1 MRSLLFVPADSPKKL
16 DKAMTSGADALIV
29 DLEDSVAY
37 DGKAKARDSAAAFL
51 REATAAAVRP
61 YLLVRVNGLQTG
73 LTDAD
78 LDAVVPAKPDA
89 IMLPKAEGGAAVVHA
104 DAKLAV
110 REAISGLPDG
120 HVKILALA
128 TETAASLFLTGTFA
142 GASAR
147 LSGLTWGAEDLSAD
161 LGAQANRD
169 ADGRFLEPYSLA
181 RVLCLAGASAAGV
194 PALDTVYVD
203 FRDQA
208 GFRRECEEACR
219 DGFTGKLAIHPAQ
232 VPVINEVFTPGPEA
246 LAHAQEIVDTFAA
259 NPGAGVVA
267 IGGVM
272 YDRPHLARAQRLLAR
287 RPR

>member
-1 MRSLLFVPADSPKKL
+1 
-16 DKAMTSGADALIV
+16 
-29 DLEDSVAY
+29 
-37 DGKAKARDSAAAFL
+37 
-51 REATAAAVRP
+51 
-61 YLLVRVNGLQTG
+61 LVRVNGLQTG
-73 LTDAD
+73 LIDAD

-110 REAISGLPDG
+110 REAVSGLPDG
-120 HVKILALA
+120 HIKILALA

-147 LSGLTWGAEDLSAD
+147 LSGLTWGAEDLSAE

-169 ADGRFLEPYSLA
+169 KDGRFLEPYRLA

-203 FRDQA
+203 FRDHA
-208 GFRRECEEACR
+208 GFRRECEEAAR

-232 VPVINEVFTPGPEA
+232 VPVINEVFTPSPEA
-246 LAHAQEIVDTFAA
+246 LAQARGIVDAFAA
-259 NPGAGVVA
+259 NPGAGVVS